1 MLIDFFSLAYL
12 DIFVN
17 EAARRGYNMRK
28 LKQLIS
34 TAALAVILTFILN
47 TNAFAVTWEYGTSG
61 QGKNPFTPR
70 GYVIVTDT
78 GKYWLNSRF
87 DNSSGTVSYSGVQ
100 NGVSYIDAKKLDGS
114 NYTLYAFTD
123 RNPLVYQYLIAFKN
137 GQPIPNFSSYA
148 GAPGRL
154 SVETDL
160 GSGADWAIP
169 IEGFEFEPG
178 SYYEFAFQR
187 GLQAKNGITLVFSED
202 GKGYIQYIDTPEE
215 KQKYEKDKN
224 LEFQFMSSYW
234 VTKDPKTGDYKYD
247 FHLVPMRFS
256 VQTYADLTTWETGKQ
271 EAKQFI
277 SGITPKDI
285 NSGKYNQENV
295 NDLKLTM
302 QSLDKE
308 AETSIKKQLQPKAE
322 ENMQLMLLE
331 LKTALKKAQLPGS
344 ATADINTLR
353 ALLKDANALYQTAS
367 ANIGTGIGQY
377 GKTETLALKEAI
389 DSASALTE
397 KDGQSVINEAIIN
410 LRDAMTRVQ
419 ASIVRED
426 NIILFDRASGVKAI
440 IHRGV
445 VPDDVVMY
453 VKALTSS
460 DEAYK
465 TLQTAFGKDSK
476 LAVYDIK
483 LYSHDLKVQPKGKIE
498 LQIPVVS
505 GAKSGTSHVYAVG
518 DDLKTSQIISAE
530 ADGYKILSVNRT
542 GLFSVATT
550 GTNMPPPKKTETKAT
565 VEETNVD
572 VKEEP
577 DANREE
583 LDETKGP
590 KKVVENKESNAPRAK
605 QEPLAPVSIHLDTI
619 KKNAGSPIYIILVAA
634 LLVAAAT
641 VIAGYGIIRRRKER
655 DK

>member
-1 MLIDFFSLAYL
+1 MKKLIYIINTAVLAL
-12 DIFVN
+12 IF
-17 EAARRGYNMRK
+17 
-28 LKQLIS
+28 
-34 TAALAVILTFILN
+34 TFILN
-47 TNAFAVTWEYGTSG
+47 ADAFAVTWEYGTSG
-61 QGKNPFTPR
+61 TGKNPFTPR

-87 DNSSGTVSYSGVQ
+87 DNSTETVRYSGVP

-137 GQPIPNFSSYA
+137 GRPVPNFSSYL

-178 SYYEFAFQR
+178 CYYEFGFQR
-187 GLQAKNGITLVFSED
+187 GLQARNGITLVFSED
-202 GKGYIQYIDTPEE
+202 GKGYIQNPATPEE
-215 KQKYEKDKN
+215 KQKYEQDKD

-234 VTKDPKTGDYKYD
+234 VNQDPQTGDYKYD

-256 VQTYADLTTWETGKQ
+256 VQTYANLSTWEEGKQ

-277 SGITPKDI
+277 SSITPEDI

-295 NDLKLTM
+295 NDLILTIE
-302 QSLDKE
+302 SLEKE
-308 AETSIKKQLQPKAE
+308 AETTIKKQLQTNAE

-331 LKTALKKAQLPGS
+331 LKTALKKAQTTQTPS
-344 ATADINTLR
+344 ADLNTLR
-353 ALLKDANALYQTAS
+353 ALLNEATDLYQTAS
-367 ANIGTGIGQY
+367 ANLGTEIGQY
-377 GKTETLALKEAI
+377 GKAETLALKEEI
-389 DSASALTE
+389 DTASSLTE
-397 KDGQSVINEAIIN
+397 KDGQSVINEAVNN
-410 LRDAMTRVQ
+410 LKEAMTRLE

-426 NIILFDRASGVKAI
+426 NLILFDRASGVKAVI
-440 IHRGV
+440 PRGV

-453 VKALTSS
+453 VKTLSGS
-460 DEAYK
+460 DEVFN

-483 LYSHDLKVQPKGKIE
+483 LYSHDLKVQPKGKFE

-505 GAKSGTSHVYAVG
+505 GAEAGTSHVYKVS
-518 DDLKTSQIISAE
+518 DDLKTSQLISAE
-530 ADGYKILSVNRT
+530 ADGNKIFSVDRT
-542 GLFSVATT
+542 GLFSVAITIT
-550 GTNMPPPKKTETKAT
+550 QMPPPKKTETKAT
-565 VEETNVD
+565 VEETNVE
-572 VKEEP
+572 VKEDP

-583 LDETKGP
+583 LDETEGAKD
-590 KKVVENKESNAPRAK
+590 VVENKEVNVPRAQ
-605 QEPLAPVSIHLDTI
+605 QEPIAPVSIPLDTI
-619 KKNAGSPIYIILVAA
+619 KRNAGSPIYIILSAA
-634 LLVAAAT
+634 LLVAAAA
-641 VIAGYGIIRRRKER
+641 VIASYDIIRRRKVR
-655 DK
+655 DRT